1 MAFDVGALVSKLKL
15 DSTSF
20 NTSATAAEK
29 KAGSLGG
36 AMGRSGA
43 AFKKAGMAMT
53 VAGGAIVGALGLMIN
68 KAAKAGDEI
77 HKMSLRTGIS
87 ATALSELKHAAEISG
102 ASLGDV
108 EKGVKKM
115 AKSMTDADA
124 GLATYLRSFERIG
137 ISMEDL
143 KGLKPE
149 EQMLLIGEAIAG
161 LASESE
167 KAATA
172 QEIFGRAGTN
182 LLPLFKE
189 GAIGIEKL
197 REEAHKLGVVFDT
210 EAAAKAA
217 ALVDAQTRLKASM
230 TGVTQNIALSLMPI
244 LTNLVEGIAKT
255 ISKISDWI
263 KENPKL
269 AETILKVGAGLGIL
283 MAALGPLMMMLP
295 GIVAIAPAVGAAFT
309 TMLGPIGLL
318 AAAAIA
324 TAAALEKLRK
334 QSEKTVDADYNNYEA
349 LEKMKNKLKE
359 AADAAGLTR
368 VEFHQL
374 MLKYDENTTALA
386 SAIVKGE
393 EGVELQESLAKVG
406 KEHKEAIDEQREALE
421 DETETLT
428 DGLIPALE
436 DTKDKAESL
445 SDFLKTQGIKTIK
458 EKNKRVKE
466 LNKHLEELAES
477 YENGTITLDD
487 YTEASEAAKD
497 ELEELTSEIDGTR
510 KAEKLLTDYLQ
521 DKGIPTTEEKTDKV
535 NDLKTILGELERA
548 YKDGRISMED
558 FINATA
564 AAKRELEDLSSEIT
578 ITAIPA
584 ARDMS
589 GVWEQAVSEME
600 DNTEG
605 FVRDG
610 VKPKFLEI
618 GTAAAALTDGLKTK
632 WASAFGE
639 MLRGQGK
646 FKIDLKGMWDGIY
659 TQFTDIL
666 GSMFSDFL
674 AGGKNAFDGLAAILT
689 SPAGFIA
696 ACYLGV
702 KAIWAAGE
710 ALSDFL
716 MGAGL
721 NANWQ
726 EQKDRLDEYRQKWID
741 LGYSIEEANEKYN
754 EWLKL
759 TGQGDPG
766 EDIPG
771 RGGLPPGPTRPGT
784 WGGGGGSLRPGADE
798 GGGFAIGGITAP
810 YPHAINVGEKYE
822 KEYIVPESKLMNLV
836 GKILETGSKAGGAG
850 RNSPVFNLNMSP
862 TVQLMGTISG
872 AGFDPTAL
880 QAQIRGTIVP
890 QILQDLLSN
899 LQKSEWQKALGLI

>member
-20 NTSATAAEK
+20 NASASAAK
-29 KAGSLGG
+29 TKAGSLGG
-36 AMGRSGA
+36 AMGSAGA
-43 AFKKAGMAMT
+43 SFKKAGMAMT
-53 VAGGAIVGALGLMIN
+53 VAGGAVVGALALMIT
-68 KAAKAGDEI
+68 KTAKAGDEI

-102 ASLGDV
+102 ASLSDI
-108 EKGVKKM
+108 EKGIKKM
-115 AKSMTDADA
+115 SKSMTDADA
-124 GLATYLRSFERIG
+124 GLATYVKSFDRIG
-137 ISMEDL
+137 ISMQDL

-172 QEIFGRAGTN
+172 QEIFGRAGTT

-189 GAIGIEKL
+189 GKIGIEAL
-197 REEAHKLGVVFDT
+197 REEAHKLGVVFDQ

-244 LTNLVEGIAKT
+244 LTKLVEGIAKT
-255 ISKISDWI
+255 VSKVSAWI

-269 AETILKVGAGLGIL
+269 AETILKIAGGAAAL
-283 MAALGPLMMMLP
+283 MAVLGPIAMMLP
-295 GIVAIAPAVGAAFT
+295 GLISLVGLLGGAFT
-309 TMLGPIGLL
+309 AMLGPIGLVV
-318 AAAAIA
+318 
-324 TAAALEKLRK
+324 AALGAVVVGFLKVKAAKDAERAATERNIAADGRLVDKLNR
-334 QSEKTVDADYNNYEA
+334 VR
-349 LEKMKNKLKE
+349 
-359 AADAAGLTR
+359 DAAGLS
-368 VEFHQL
+368 QL
-374 MLKYDENTTALA
+374 EWQGLTEKYEGNNQAMLLA
-386 SAIVKGE
+386 IQRGE
-393 EGVELQESLAKVG
+393 EGEKVQQALTTVAG
-406 KEHKEAIDEQREALE
+406 ENKEAYEKATAELTKLDDESDTYAG
-421 DETETLT
+421 TLT
-428 DGLIPALE
+428 DGLNPALE

-477 YENGTITLDD
+477 YENGTITLED

-497 ELEELTSEIDGTR
+497 ELEDLTSELDGTR
-510 KAEKLLTDYLQ
+510 KAEKLLTEYLQ
-521 DKGIPTTEEKTDKV
+521 NKGIPTTEEKTDKV
-535 NDLKTILGELERA
+535 NDLKTILGKLEEA

-610 VKPKFLEI
+610 VKPKFAEI
-618 GTAAAALTDGLKTK
+618 DTAAKALTDGLKTK

-639 MLRGQGK
+639 MLRGQGV
-646 FKIDLKGMWDGIY
+646 FKIDLKGIWDGIY
-659 TQFTDIL
+659 GQFTDIL

-674 AGGKNAFDGLAAILT
+674 TGGKNAFAGLANALK
-689 SPAGFIA
+689 SPSGFIA
-696 ACYLGV
+696 AVYLGV
-702 KAIWAAGE
+702 HAIWDIGE

-716 MGAGL
+716 FGAGL
-721 NANWQ
+721 NANWE
-726 EQKDRLDEYRQKWID
+726 EQKKRIDEYRQKWID
-741 LGYSIEEANEKYN
+741 LGYSIDEANKKTQEY
-754 EWLKL
+754 LRL
-759 TGQGDPG
+759 SGQGGDSGGKDPG
-766 EDIPG
+766 
-771 RGGLPPGPTRPGT
+771 GP
-784 WGGGGGSLRPGADE
+784 GSLRPPG
-798 GGGFAIGGITAP
+798 GPRGNNPPRGGFAVGGITAP
-810 YPHAINVGEKYE
+810 YPHAVDVGEKYE

-836 GKILETGSKAGGAG
+836 GKIMDIGTGAGGTG

-872 AGFDPTAL
+872 AGFDPVAL

>member
-466 LNKHLEELAES
+466 LEKHLDDLTES
-477 YENGTITLDD
+477 YEDGTITLED

-497 ELEELTSEIDGTR
+497 ELEELESELDGTR

-521 DKGIPTTEEKTDKV
+521 DQGIPTTEEKTEKV
-535 NDLKTILGELERA
+535 NDLNTILGSLERA
-548 YKDGRISMED
+548 YKDGRISLED
-558 FINATA
+558 FTRATA
-564 AAKRELEDLSSEIT
+564 NAKRELENLST
-578 ITAIPA
+578 TVVMTAIPA
-584 ARDMS
+584 ARDFNDVIDLAPAEFEDLAFS
-589 GVWEQAVSEME
+589 GKE
-600 DNTEG
+600 
-605 FVRDG
+605 
-610 VKPKFLEI
+610 
-618 GTAAAALTDGLKTK
+618 AATDITSTWGSLTDGLKTK

-850 RNSPVFNLNMSP
+850 RNSPVFKLNMSP

>member
-68 KAAKAGDEI
+68 KAAKTGDEI

-466 LNKHLEELAES
+466 LEKHLDDLTES
-477 YENGTITLDD
+477 YEDGTITLED

-497 ELEELTSEIDGTR
+497 ELEELESELDGTR

-521 DKGIPTTEEKTDKV
+521 DQGIPTTEEKTEKV
-535 NDLKTILGELERA
+535 NDLNTILGSLERA
-548 YKDGRISMED
+548 YKDGRISLED
-558 FINATA
+558 FTRATA
-564 AAKRELEDLSSEIT
+564 NAKRELENLST
-578 ITAIPA
+578 TVVMTAIPA
-584 ARDMS
+584 ARDFNDVIDLAPAEFEDLAFS
-589 GVWEQAVSEME
+589 GKE
-600 DNTEG
+600 
-605 FVRDG
+605 
-610 VKPKFLEI
+610 
-618 GTAAAALTDGLKTK
+618 AATDITSTWGSLTDGLKTK

-659 TQFTDIL
+659 SQFTDIL

-716 MGAGL
+716 FGAGL